1 MIKIKRKVRTKR
13 NLTSSN
19 LSKNIIRKRNPNIF
33 HFNNDSSFIYESC
46 HCSFFYGKLID
57 RNHMKPSNE
66 DITFLK
72 DYENNFNCSN
82 DENQKSDFFWPQK
95 FANYFQI

>member
-1 MIKIKRKVRTKR
+1 
-13 NLTSSN
+13 
-19 LSKNIIRKRNPNIF
+19 
-33 HFNNDSSFIYESC
+33 
-46 HCSFFYGKLID
+46 
-57 RNHMKPSNE
+57 MKPSNE

-95 FANYFQI
+95 FANYFQSQKIINPQLDEKSLKIKKLLNIIGIENISYRKLSALYKERYNAIISKTNVNEILKYKWS